1 MTPEF
6 DLIAKYFSRVPKR
19 ASLGVGDDCALLT
32 ATPGLEMAIST
43 DTLVAGTHFFPDA
56 DPRDL
61 GHKALAVNL
70 SDLAAMGA
78 VPRAV
83 LLALTLPQVNDAW
96 LSEFAGGFW
105 ALANEYDVDLIGG
118 DTTRGPLSMTLT
130 VIGEVEQGRAL
141 KRSGAKAD
149 DDLWVSSTVGG
160 AALALMHMKGQVRL
174 ADADASAMASLLH
187 RPRPRVALGRAL
199 QGLANAAIDISDG
212 LMADVGHLCECSGLG
227 AVIEWDR
234 IPMPKT
240 LGEQPGEIRQACALA
255 GGDDYELAFTAPA
268 AKRDAIAALAQAT
281 RIGAMRRDV
290 NGVTVI
296 DREGRTMP
304 LSRRGYD
311 HFGAAG

>member
-1 MTPEF
+1 
-6 DLIAKYFSRVPKR
+6 
-19 ASLGVGDDCALLT
+19 
-32 ATPGLEMAIST
+32 MAIST

-83 LLALTLPQVNDAW
+83 LLALTLPQVGDAW
-96 LSEFAGGFW
+96 LAEFAVGFW
-105 ALANEYDVDLIGG
+105 ALADAHGVDLIGG

-141 KRSGAKAD
+141 KRSGAKPD
-149 DDLWVSSTVGG
+149 DDLWVSNTVGG
-160 AALALMHMKGQVRL
+160 AALALMHMNGQIQL
-174 ADADASAMASLLH
+174 DEASAQAVMPFLH
-187 RPRPRVALGRAL
+187 RPMPRIALGRAL
-199 QGLANAAIDISDG
+199 QGIASAAIDVSDG
-212 LMADVGHLCECSGLG
+212 LAADVGHLCERSGLG

-234 IPMPKT
+234 VPLPEV
-240 LGEQPGEIRQACALA
+240 LREQTDEVRRACALS

-268 AKRDAIAALAQAT
+268 AKRDEIAALAQAT
-281 RIGAMRRDV
+281 RIGATRREV

-304 LSRRGYD
+304 LNRRGYD